1 MSEDENLPDERG
13 VHKFRFR
20 WKEMITK
27 PPENVKQLVMKW
39 SKEDNEAKYY
49 FEKEYEG
56 YEDAAVS
63 LYEIVNIKI
72 LEKISKTEPNYKVIG
87 SRGRNIIIGEISLK
101 EFGIPK
107 EKLLIL
113 SSLADWREFSR
124 TIGTDKM

>member
-1 MSEDENLPDERG
+1 MNENENPPDERG

-20 WKEMITK
+20 WRNLISK

-39 SKEDNEAKYY
+39 DPEENVAKYY
-49 FEKEYEG
+49 FEKQYEG

-63 LYEIVNIKI
+63 LDEIVNIKI
-72 LEKISKTEPNYKVIG
+72 LEKIMHNESTYKVIG
-87 SRGRNIIIGEISLK
+87 ARGRNIIIGEISLT
-101 EFGIPK
+101 EFGIPH

-124 TIGTDKM
+124 TFGK

>member
-1 MSEDENLPDERG
+1 MSENENPPDERG

-20 WKEMITK
+20 WREMITQ

-39 SKEDNEAKYY
+39 SIEEKSPKYY
-49 FEKEYEG
+49 FEKDYEG
-56 YEDAAVS
+56 YEEAATG
-63 LYEIVNIKI
+63 LDEIVNIKI
-72 LEKISKTEPNYKVIG
+72 LEKIAKTESSYKVIG
-87 SRGRNIIIGEISLK
+87 ARGRNIIIGEINLT

-124 TIGTDKM
+124 TI